1 MLNYLALLGA
11 AAIWG
16 FAFVAQRKGMQ
27 SLDPFTFNAL
37 RFALGALCIMLA
49 RCAERW
55 PTRKARSSTFATRPA
70 RVSKEYRR
78 EPVILGLLLFFAAS
92 LQQVGMLWTGAG
104 NAGFITGLYV
114 VIVPILGLWRG
125 QKLLKGTIVAVL
137 LAVAGLWF
145 INSAQRVNASLGNLL
160 VLCGAVFWALHVQMI
175 DKLASRH
182 SSLELARVQYLV
194 CAGCSLAFGVLYRG
208 LFIPAGF
215 DLGGLVSAIRSVALP
230 LLYAGIFSVGIAF
243 TLQIQAQKKVAPQAA
258 SVILCSEA
266 VFALLGG
273 HLLLG
278 EELTAASLL
287 GAALLLAAM
296 LSSVLSGWDKIFLVD
311 KKPSRRDWY
320 RN

>member
-27 SLDPFTFNAL
+27 SLDPFIFNAL

-49 RCAERW
+49 QFAGRWFTGKAE
-55 PTRKARSSTFATRPA
+55 PMPQAARPA
-70 RVSKEYRR
+70 GLSKNYRR
-78 EPVILGLLLFFAAS
+78 EPLVLGLLLFFAAS

-125 QKLLKGTIVAVL
+125 QRMRRGAIIAVL

-145 INSAQRVNASLGNLL
+145 INSTQRVNASVGNLL
-160 VLCGAVFWALHVQMI
+160 VLGGSVFWALHVQMI
-175 DKLASRH
+175 DKLTSRH
-182 SSLELARVQYLV
+182 ASLDLARVQYLV
-194 CAGCSLAFGVLYRG
+194 CAGCSLAVGVFYRR
-208 LFIPAGF
+208 LFIPGGYDF
-215 DLGGLVSAIRSVALP
+215 GGLGSAIQAAALP

-266 VFALLGG
+266 VFALIGG
-273 HLLLG
+273 YLLLG
-278 EELTAASLL
+278 EELNAASLL

-296 LSSVLSGWDKIFLVD
+296 LSSVLSRRDKIFLVD
-311 KKPSRRDWY
+311 KKASRRNWY
-320 RN
+320 PN